1 MVSKDSLVYLL
12 QNYVERL
19 NKSMEIK
26 DYNSMSEDAAI
37 IAKMAYAC
45 LLIDN
50 GKDMQI
56 KYSDNNSE
64 STDFSIR
71 K

>member
-45 LLIDN
+45 LFIDN

-64 STDFSIR
+64 ITDFSMR

>member
-50 GKDMQI
+50 GKDMQN

-64 STDFSIR
+64 STDFSMR